1 MGAAAGL
8 GTQLIR
14 ARIQAGLE
22 QADALRSLGQ
32 KLHVLRAQADGELGH
47 LRAGKTI

>member
-22 QADALRSLGQ
+22 QADGLRSLGQ